1 MFLWMVTDGAEE
13 VEGDVDGFHDRK
25 DLHRNQ
31 YTELI
36 WRIEGLSG
44 EPAKRNIPPLLAE
57 SPQRPAKRICQRGRW
72 TIARAD
78 GAPARMA
85 RGASLTINV
94 KSVSLFD

>member
-13 VEGDVDGFHDRK
+13 VGGDVDGFHDRK

-44 EPAKRNIPPLLAE
+44 EPAKRNIPPLLA
-57 SPQRPAKRICQRGRW
+57 
-72 TIARAD
+72 
-78 GAPARMA
+78 
-85 RGASLTINV
+85 
-94 KSVSLFD
+94 